1 MSDEESIF
9 KRKSKKSFCCD
20 KNFIKKK
27 SVWNFHSKFFLN
39 KRNKLRLRND
49 IKEFEKWKLLILMNS
64 LPNLHKKTIKLI
76 NAYTFEFCTNPSD
89 NLI

>member
-49 IKEFEKWKLLILMNS
+49 IKEFEKMEV
-64 LPNLHKKTIKLI
+64 
-76 NAYTFEFCTNPSD
+76 AYSHEFTTKSAQKNY
-89 NLI
+89 